1 MLLNIFLFLLSV
13 YLLKKLVQLF
23 HKEEKNYFAKMA
35 LNYESRGPMLN
46 MPGHNALLDRGVYQP
61 SNSPRRVVEDEEPVT
76 ALDLRISKVSESIS
90 RYQSV
95 NPLAEESSNR
105 NHR

>member
-1 MLLNIFLFLLSV
+1 MT
-13 YLLKKLVQLF
+13 
-23 HKEEKNYFAKMA
+23 

-105 NHR
+105 NHRYVYK